1 MKQNFQVILF
11 KNNKKKKIFK
21 SFVTKKKAEEFFNKK
36 IKESNSVGFSVEY
49 ENAKKVSYK
58 LLLTSNLFDNEFS
71 SIYYKDYLG
80 RTISV
85 DIKIQED
92 MYIQKIEDFRI
103 EDYIYDLNKNLKIS
117 IQDFHKNYLK
127 NKEFYMLSKIN
138 NKLVVQKDEDFKLF
152 SFKNES
158 DVERFIESLMTI
170 TNNFMFV
177 SDVSSPQK
185 KYIYKILQENGFSK
199 QMLYRKFTTHPKQI

>member
-158 DVERFIESLMTI
+158 DVDRFIESLMTI

>member
-36 IKESNSVGFSVEY
+36 IKVSNSVGFSVEY

-127 NKEFYMLSKIN
+127 NKEFYILSKIN

>member
-1 MKQNFQVILF
+1 
-11 KNNKKKKIFK
+11 
-21 SFVTKKKAEEFFNKK
+21 
-36 IKESNSVGFSVEY
+36 
-49 ENAKKVSYK
+49 
-58 LLLTSNLFDNEFS
+58 
-71 SIYYKDYLG
+71 
-80 RTISV
+80 
-85 DIKIQED
+85 
-92 MYIQKIEDFRI
+92 
-103 EDYIYDLNKNLKIS
+103 
-117 IQDFHKNYLK
+117 
-127 NKEFYMLSKIN
+127 MLSKIN

>member
-85 DIKIQED
+85 DIKIC
-92 MYIQKIEDFRI
+92 IFKR
-103 EDYIYDLNKNLKIS
+103 LKTLE
-117 IQDFHKNYLK
+117 LK
-127 NKEFYMLSKIN
+127 
-138 NKLVVQKDEDFKLF
+138 
-152 SFKNES
+152 
-158 DVERFIESLMTI
+158 
-170 TNNFMFV
+170 
-177 SDVSSPQK
+177 
-185 KYIYKILQENGFSK
+185 
-199 QMLYRKFTTHPKQI
+199 TTSMI

>member
-21 SFVTKKKAEEFFNKK
+21 SFVTKKKALEFFEKK
-36 IKESNSVGFSVEY
+36 MNESHDVKFYVEY
-49 ENAKKVSYK
+49 ENAKEANYK
-58 LLLTSNLFDNEFS
+58 LLLTSNSFDSDFS

-85 DIKIQED
+85 DIKIEENL
-92 MYIQKIEDFRI
+92 YIQRIEDFRI
-103 EDYIYDLNKNLKIS
+103 EDFIYDLNKNLKIS

-127 NKEFYMLSKIN
+127 SKEFYMLSKIN

-158 DVERFIESLMTI
+158 DVERFVESLMSI
-170 TNNFMFV
+170 TKNFMYV

-185 KYIYKILQENGFSK
+185 KYIYKILEENGFKK
-199 QMLYRKFTTHPKQI
+199 QMLYRKYTTHPKQK